1 MLRVLSHDPHG
12 DRLSD
17 LLLRFRAQESS
28 MTRVLEELQVELEFW
43 HREASLARS
52 GAWQLGSWQQGS
64 WQQTN
69 DLLHRCTLLQAE
81 CDQLATEL
89 VHVRMAVAGTAEE
102 LADHESRMHHSAAA
116 G

>member
-1 MLRVLSHDPHG
+1 MLRVLGNDPHG

-17 LLLRFRAQESS
+17 LLMRFRAQESS
-28 MTRVLEELQVELEFW
+28 MTRVLEELQSELEFW
-43 HREASLARS
+43 HREASQARS
-52 GAWQLGSWQQGS
+52 GSWQHGS

-69 DLLHRCTLLQAE
+69 DLLRRCTLLQAE

-102 LADHESRMHHSAAA
+102 LAEHESRMHHSAVA